1 VRLHPDV
8 LLAAARAYTR
18 DEDQRLQRQRE
29 ARKKS

>member
-8 LLAAARAYTR
+8 LLAAARAHT
-18 DEDQRLQRQRE
+18 DEADKRLIRQRE